1 VSELRGLRARL
12 ATALVAVSALTVAI
26 TALLVLFPLDRKLEQ
41 DALTSLGETASSVR
55 PTFSALSR
63 GDMVAGSPRL
73 TSDLRNLRRQT
84 GAEAFVFDGSAQ
96 LLAGT
101 DIDAGERFPE
111 VARTLAENRLV
122 TRLAN
127 DERRKQAHAA
137 VPFTADGVRGVL
149 LLRRSLEELGGVQ
162 GVVRRSLVAAAFV
175 ALAVAL
181 VAGIALATR
190 LVRRLSAL
198 RSRALEMAERGPDG
212 TPPVDDGHHDE
223 VGDLARAFATMQR
236 QLAAQ
241 EQSRRTFVSTA
252 SHELRTPLT
261 SLGLMLHSASEE
273 LTRSDPDLPEARDQL
288 RRALGQ
294 TERLSKLA
302 EELLDLSRLDAGVEL
317 RSEPVELVEL
327 ARSVLAEFEVGDSRA
342 ELSADGPTWVRADP
356 GAIARIV
363 RILLNNAHRHGGP
376 DGRIVLRVD
385 RAGSAFEVTDAGP
398 GVQPADAEQIFE
410 RFRRGPEAGEDG
422 GFGLGLAIGR
432 ELAQQMGGE
441 LTLQPS
447 ADGARFRATFPTAEE
462 DVLPEA

>member
-1 VSELRGLRARL
+1 
-12 ATALVAVSALTVAI
+12 
-26 TALLVLFPLDRKLEQ
+26 
-41 DALTSLGETASSVR
+41 
-55 PTFSALSR
+55 
-63 GDMVAGSPRL
+63 M
-73 TSDLRNLRRQT
+73 
-84 GAEAFVFDGSAQ
+84 FVFDAGARM
-96 LLAGT
+96 LAGT
-101 DIDAGERFPE
+101 DLDGHDHFPE
-111 VARTLAENRLV
+111 VPRALRDNRLIS
-122 TRLAN
+122 RLGREAGGR
-127 DERRKQAHAA
+127 EAQVA
-137 VPFTADGVRGVL
+137 VPFKADGARGVL
-149 LLRRSLEELGGVQ
+149 DLRRSIDSLSGVQ
-162 GVVRRSLVAAAFV
+162 AVVRRSLVAAAFV

-198 RSRALEMAERGPDG
+198 RTTALEVADHGPDD
-212 TPPVDDGHHDE
+212 TPPVEDGHRDE

-236 QLAAQ
+236 RLAAQ

-261 SLGLMLHSASEE
+261 SLGLMLHGASEE
-273 LTRSDPDLPEARDQL
+273 LDRSEPDLPEARDQL

-317 RSEPVELVEL
+317 RSEPVELVEM

-356 GAIARIV
+356 GAIARIA

-385 RAGSAFEVTDAGP
+385 RAGSALEVTDAGP
-398 GVQPADAEQIFE
+398 GVPPGDAEQIFE

-432 ELAQQMGGE
+432 ELAEQMGGE
-441 LTLQPS
+441 LTLEPS
-447 ADGARFRATFPTAEE
+447 DRGARFRATFPPAEE
-462 DVLPEA
+462 DVQQEA